1 MRRLLIAN
9 RGEIAVRIAR
19 AAMDL
24 GIGTVAV
31 YSEDDANGLHLRIAD
46 EAVPLAGRG
55 VPAYLDIED
64 VVARAVEANC
74 DAVHPGYGFLAENAD
89 FAAACAEAGVAFVGP
104 RPEVLELFGDKGRAR
119 AAATGAGVPV
129 LRGTDRP
136 TTLEETREFFAALG
150 DGKAMIVKAVAGG
163 GGRGTRIVGS
173 ADEIEQAYER
183 CRSEARRAF
192 GNGSLYVEEL
202 IPRARHIEVQLLG
215 DEDGGLV
222 DFGERECSAQRRHQK
237 VVETAPAPNLC
248 PALRAEIVDAAL
260 RLGRA
265 AEYSSLGTFE
275 FLVDADA
282 SGEVGNGDGAPA
294 GAGGNA
300 GNGDGDG
307 GPAETGGRFAFI
319 EANARLQVE
328 HTVTEAVTGVDLVQ
342 AQLRIAAGET
352 LEDLGLGAPEA
363 VRPRGFAIQARV
375 NLETLDAEGAVRPSG
390 GALAAYEPPSGPGV
404 RTDGCGYAGYEA
416 NPAFD
421 SLLAKVI
428 AHSPSNDFAA
438 AVKRTSRALD
448 EFRIAGPDT
457 NIPWLQGVLGHPDF
471 AAGALYTR
479 WLDDNARELAAA
491 AGNGRRQRFV
501 PAAAPVGAAK
511 AAGAASPAAGGAAQT
526 PGAATQAA
534 GGAEDARD
542 SGFAGARVDTA
553 DPLALFAYDQETKA
567 AQAGAP
573 DPAGGADAAGEEADG
588 PEGATGIGAPIQGTI
603 VSIDVAEGDEV
614 LRGQQVAVIEAMK
627 MEHVL
632 RADTSGT
639 VLRVTMAVGDTI
651 REGYPLV
658 FVEGAEGGE
667 ASDAAEEIDPDY
679 IRPDLAE
686 NYARHAYTLDEN
698 RPEAVARRR
707 RFGFR
712 TPRENIEQLVDAG
725 SFKEYWP
732 LIVARQH
739 QKFSDEKLREYTP
752 ADGVVAGTAS
762 INGDLFDDEHSRA
775 MVLSYDYTVLA
786 GTQGGRNHYKQDR
799 LFDLANRYMLPLVFF
814 TEGGGGRP
822 GDDYTGPRV
831 AFDTY
836 TFTQFSKLSGL
847 IPLVGVNNG
856 RCFAGNTALL
866 ACCDTIIATE
876 ASTIAMGG
884 PAMIEGGGLGVYTPE
899 EVGPMSFQVPNGVV
913 DILVKDEEEAVDVT
927 KKYLSYFQGTVQDWE
942 AHDQRPLRHV
952 IPENRLRLYDMQE
965 IVHRLADVG
974 SVLEIR
980 PKFGIGVITAFI
992 RVEGRPMGVIAN
1004 NPHHLAGAIDSDGAD
1019 KGARFLQLC
1028 DAFDIPVLSLMDCPG
1043 IMVGP
1048 DHEKTALVRH
1058 CARMF
1063 NTGANLSV
1071 PMFGVVVR
1079 KAYGLGVQAMCGAS
1093 ALVGFFTVGW
1103 PTAEFA
1109 GMNIEGAV
1117 KLGYRKELAAIE
1129 DPEERRLEFERRVE
1143 ASYERAKAVNAAAG
1157 GGLDD
1162 VIDPADTRSWI
1173 AESMKRLPKPPPRT
1187 GKKRPY
1193 IDTW

>member
-24 GIGTVAV
+24 GIEAIAV

-46 EAVPLAGRG
+46 EAVPLRGRG
-55 VPAYLDIED
+55 VPAYLDIEG
-64 VVARAVEANC
+64 VVGRAVDANC
-74 DAVHPGYGFLAENAD
+74 DAVHPGYGFLAENAA
-89 FAAACAEAGVAFVGP
+89 FATACAGAGITFVGP

-119 AAATGAGVPV
+119 AASSDADVPV

-136 TTLEETREFFAALG
+136 TTLQETQEFFAGL
-150 DGKAMIVKAVAGG
+150 DEGKAMIIKALAGG
-163 GGRGTRIVGS
+163 GGRGTRVVAS
-173 ADEIEQAYER
+173 ADEIERAYER
-183 CRSEARRAF
+183 CRSEAERAF

-215 DEDGGLV
+215 DEDGGLI

-237 VVETAPAPNLC
+237 VVETAPAPNLS
-248 PALRAEIVDAAL
+248 PTLRAAIIDAAL

-265 AEYSSLGTFE
+265 ARYNSLGTFE
-275 FLVDADA
+275 FLVEAGGGSDGAVSD
-282 SGEVGNGDGAPA
+282 GNGSSPHDEA
-294 GAGGNA
+294 
-300 GNGDGDG
+300 
-307 GPAETGGRFAFI
+307 GGRFAFI
-319 EANARLQVE
+319 ETNARLQVE

-352 LEDLGLGAPEA
+352 LAGLGLGEPEA

-375 NLETLDAEGAVRPSG
+375 NLETLDAEGAVRPSSG
-390 GALAAYEPPSGPGV
+390 VLSAYEPPSGPGV
-404 RTDGCGYAGYEA
+404 RIDGCGYAGYEA

-428 AHSPSNDFAA
+428 AHSPSNDFGH
-438 AVKRTSRALD
+438 AVKRASRALD
-448 EFRIAGPDT
+448 EFRIGGPST
-457 NIPWLQGVLGHPDF
+457 NIPWLQSVLSHPDF
-471 AAGALYTR
+471 AAGNLYTR
-479 WLDDNARELAAA
+479 WLDDHAQELAAA

-501 PAAAPVGAAK
+501 PAGD
-511 AAGAASPAAGGAAQT
+511 GGGAAAA
-526 PGAATQAA
+526 PGR
-534 GGAEDARD
+534 AEEARD
-542 SGFAGARVDTA
+542 SGFAGARVDNV
-553 DPLALFAYDQETKA
+553 DPLALFAYDQATKA
-567 AQAGAP
+567 AQAG
-573 DPAGGADAAGEEADG
+573 PAEGPEGGAETEAG
-588 PEGATGIGAPIQGTI
+588 PEGATGVVAPIQGTI

-632 RADTSGT
+632 RTDSSGI
-639 VLRVTMAVGDTI
+639 VRQVTMAAGETI
-651 REGYPLV
+651 REGYPLILI
-658 FVEGAEGGE
+658 EEAEGGE
-667 ASDAAEEIDPDY
+667 ATDAALEIDPDY
-679 IRPDLAE
+679 IRPDLEE
-686 NYARHAYTLDEN
+686 NYRRHAYTLDEN

-707 RFGFR
+707 RFGFQ
-712 TPRENIEQLVDAG
+712 TPRENIEQLVEPG

-732 LIVARQH
+732 LLVARQH
-739 QKFSDEKLREYTP
+739 QKYSDEELRQYTP

-762 INGDLFDDEHSRA
+762 INGDLFDDEHSRTI
-775 MVLSYDYTVLA
+775 VLSYDYTVLA

-799 LFDLANRYMLPLVFF
+799 LFELANRFRLPLVFF

-866 ACCDTIIATE
+866 ACCDVIIATE

-913 DILVKDEEEAVDVT
+913 DILVKDEEAAVDTT
-927 KKYLSYFQGTVQDWE
+927 KKYLSYFQGPISDWE

-965 IVHRLADVG
+965 IVHTLADVG

-980 PKFGIGVITAFI
+980 EKFGIGVITAFI

-1028 DAFDIPVLSLMDCPG
+1028 DAFDIPVLSIMDCPG

-1093 ALVGFFTVGW
+1093 SLVGFFTVGW

-1129 DPEERRLEFERRVE
+1129 DPEERRFEFERRVE

-1173 AESMKRLPKPPPRT
+1173 TESMKRLPPTPPRT